1 MQFYQH
7 LERYATAVA
16 LLDERGTV
24 WTYSRLCDEA
34 DRFAAELGPPRL
46 VFLEARNRFDAIA
59 AYLGCLRG
67 GHTVYLF
74 GPQDGAA
81 LDALVETYDPAVV
94 AYCRE
99 DRIEIVRRDAAPL
112 ALAPGLRLLLSTS
125 GSTGSAKFVKLS
137 GVNLDA
143 NARAIAQYLA
153 LDGQSRAITTLKPNY
168 SYGLSIIHSH
178 LAVGGSLALTELSVT
193 DPGFWPAFAATG
205 ADSLAGVPY
214 TYEML
219 DRQGIQL
226 SAIAGLRYAT
236 QAGGKLAPHLVR
248 KFAQDALA
256 AGRRFYVMYGQ
267 TEAAPRIA
275 YLPPEMAV
283 EFPDCIGVPV
293 PGGSIAI
300 VDDDGTP
307 IAQPEVA
314 GQLVYSG
321 PNVMMGYATGR
332 DDLGRDDTPAHL
344 ATGDIAVRTAE
355 GLFRIVGRSA
365 RFVKP
370 FGIRVNLDEVEQWVA
385 AEHGPDA
392 CVGDDETIVVLL
404 PTEGQADEREER
416 TLAARVARAFKLPPG
431 TVACHSVD
439 AIPKLANGKTDYRA
453 LRASHLPSQP
463 EREVPD
469 TLLGLVFSRA
479 FLDRSVA
486 EALNILGLRQKAWTS
501 VAAIFRSLLGAETV
515 SPDDCFSDLAGDS
528 LTYVQ
533 VALALEEYL
542 GFLPEGWEHMS
553 ASDLENAD
561 AIASL

>member
-1 MQFYQH
+1 MC
-7 LERYATAVA
+7 E
-16 LLDERGTV
+16 
-24 WTYSRLCDEA
+24 EA
-34 DRFAAELGPPRL
+34 DRFAADLGSPRL

-67 GHTVYLF
+67 GHAVYLF

-81 LDALVETYDPAVV
+81 VDALVATYDPAMV

-99 DRIEIVRRDAAPL
+99 DGIEVVRREAAALPL
-112 ALAPGLRLLLSTS
+112 APDLRLLLSTS

-137 GVNLDA
+137 GASLDA
-143 NARAIAQYLA
+143 NARAIAEYLE
-153 LDGQSRAITTLKPNY
+153 LDGRSRAITALKPNY
-168 SYGLSIIHSH
+168 SYGLSVIHSH
-178 LAVGGSLALTELSVT
+178 LAVGGSLVLTELSVT

-219 DRQGIQL
+219 DRQGVKL

-248 KFAQDALA
+248 KFAQDALD

-275 YLPPEMAV
+275 YLPPDKAV

-293 PGGSIAI
+293 PGGSITI
-300 VDDDGTP
+300 VDDDGAP
-307 IAQPEVA
+307 IAGAEVP
-314 GQLVYSG
+314 GQLIYTG
-321 PNVMMGYATGR
+321 PNVMMGYATTREDLCR
-332 DDLGRDDTPAHL
+332 DETLPHL

-370 FGIRVNLDEVEQWVA
+370 FGIRVNLDEVEVWVA
-385 AEHGPDA
+385 AEHGTNA
-392 CVGDDETIVVLL
+392 CVGDEETIVVLL
-404 PTEGQADEREER
+404 PSESETPGQEGQA
-416 TLAARVARAFKLPPG
+416 LAAKIARAFQLPPG
-431 TVACHSVD
+431 TVACRTVD
-439 AIPKLANGKTDYRA
+439 AIPKLVNGKTDYQA
-453 LRASHLPSQP
+453 LHARHLAPLPPPSA
-463 EREVPD
+463 PD
-469 TLLGLVFSRA
+469 SLVGLLFSRA
-479 FLDRSVA
+479 FLDRSLA
-486 EALNILGLRQKAWTS
+486 EALNILGLRQKTWPS
-501 VAAIFRSLLGAETV
+501 VAAIFRALLGAENV

-542 GFLPEGWEHMS
+542 GFLPDDWENMS